1 MTLEEKQTDD
11 KNNIQADIMD
21 KSAKSLDFFCDNDNS
36 NKLERK
42 YSTTR
47 IKSRKFLSNISYAGI
62 NKEDFYNDFYNFI
75 FDVYLLVTKILNP
88 FSLDRKLNDQNK
100 HQVIYMLW
108 EESMPMHFYKHICR
122 DEIFLYL
129 NGKIV
134 FQAKVSEIITEVL
147 KEKKENYL
155 ELKNNLSQY
164 KYIFQ
169 YVFSN
174 VFPEIYCSTER
185 RGFNIKS
192 TFHIMLK
199 TYKDKKKQKK
209 LNP

>member
-88 FSLDRKLNDQNK
+88 FSLDRKLNDQINTK
-100 HQVIYMLW
+100 
-108 EESMPMHFYKHICR
+108 
-122 DEIFLYL
+122 
-129 NGKIV
+129 
-134 FQAKVSEIITEVL
+134 
-147 KEKKENYL
+147 
-155 ELKNNLSQY
+155 
-164 KYIFQ
+164 
-169 YVFSN
+169 
-174 VFPEIYCSTER
+174 
-185 RGFNIKS
+185 
-192 TFHIMLK
+192 
-199 TYKDKKKQKK
+199 
-209 LNP
+209 